1 MYLILINGIYDII
14 SSFLL
19 LLDKPNFHIYIYSNS
34 KKRKNKIR
42 QRLLGYWIFTN
53 GTIRCLSYYQNNKD
67 LANLS
72 YITEIIVFLYEYYI
86 YSKHIYLYKIVF
98 IVISCNLLLSY

>member
-14 SSFLL
+14 SSVLL
-19 LLDKPNFHIYIYSNS
+19 LLHKPNFHIYIYSNS

-42 QRLLGYWIFTN
+42 QRLFAYWIFTN

-72 YITEIIVFLYEYYI
+72 YITSIQNIFTYI
-86 YSKHIYLYKIVF
+86 RLF
-98 IVISCNLLLSY
+98 LLSFLVIYFCYINITTYIQM

>member
-1 MYLILINGIYDII
+1 MYLILINGIYDLI

-19 LLDKPNFHIYIYSNS
+19 LLHKPNFHIYLYSNL
-34 KKRKNKIR
+34 KKRKNKTR

-53 GTIRCLSYYQNNKD
+53 GTIRCLSYYQNNKE

-72 YITEIIVFLYEYYI
+72 YITEAIIFLYEYYMNKN
-86 YSKHIYLYKIVF
+86 YMYFYKIIF
-98 IVISCNLLLSY
+98 IVISCNLLLL